1 MAVNQ
6 ELLVL
11 IDAFI
16 ENELALAGYYRA
28 CMEAYP
34 DNIEKWQ
41 ILSREEDFHAEVFR
55 KIRASAEEQPSQWRM
70 GTFFAQTVKLV
81 CKSVK
86 DKTEELKQGKLNP
99 RYAVNFIADVE
110 QSLIESNISKSFT
123 TDLPEFQTLLER
135 VQTETV
141 GHKQLL
147 LSLRA

>member
-1 MAVNQ
+1 MAANQ
-6 ELLVL
+6 DLLDL

-16 ENELALAGYYRA
+16 ANELALAAYYNA
-28 CMEAYP
+28 CLEAYP
-34 DNIEKWQ
+34 ENAEKWK
-41 ILSREEDFHAEVFR
+41 ILKCEEEFHAEVFR
-55 KIRASAEEQPSQWRM
+55 KIRASAEEHPGQWRM
-70 GTFFAQTVKLV
+70 GSFFAQTVKLV

-99 RYAVNFIADVE
+99 RYAVNFIVDVE
-110 QSLIESNISKSFT
+110 QSLIESNISRSFIT
-123 TDLPEFQTLLER
+123 ELPDFKELLER